1 MLQVRLGIVMEEAR
15 KLVVV
20 VVVVVVSLLLLLS
33 LLLLSLVQ
41 GMVGG
46 RWVLRGMVS
55 ECQ

>member
-15 KLVVV
+15 KLVV